1 MMSLLFIDQTL
12 KSKPNIYFFNL
23 FQILED
29 LIRLGGFLVM
39 PEFIRGGRQLTDQQ
53 AKSSLEIAVQR
64 VHVEVA

>member
-1 MMSLLFIDQTL
+1 M
-12 KSKPNIYFFNL
+12 KPKIKQNKKAYIFYHL

-53 AKSSLEIAVQR
+53 AKSSLEIAVQS